1 MDVALGGSGF
11 RRDAG
16 LIVDAEIVGIDRET
30 GKLRAFQDLSS
41 RPRSVGAEI
50 AARDSESPG
59 VDACAFVFDVLH
71 AGAIDE
77 DDARG
82 IRTPT

>member
-1 MDVALGGSGF
+1 MYCRDEIRPAWGG
-11 RRDAG
+11 AAPE
-16 LIVDAEIVGIDRET
+16 LVG
-30 GKLRAFQDLSS
+30 
-41 RPRSVGAEI
+41 P
-50 AARDSESPG
+50 

-82 IRTPT
+82 IRTHDLSLRERRARVSRALRVSGAVPVV